1 MSYTKHPS
9 MCTIVIDWYTMAKH
23 RVPCGCLPSSLQL
36 NTRALPTDLDSTVLF
51 FLVAL
56 ASVSVSAQESS
67 ASPTSSG
74 VAAPTSTAG
83 IPNCVLQCSIQAG
96 TTAGCAF
103 SDPSCACSTTNGFQD
118 AATACLQACTP
129 EEQQA
134 ALGLQAALCGA
145 ASSGAFSDSVSATGS
160 ATTEA
165 VSSSPSATSPLSSA
179 SAATTP
185 LSSASVTRPA
195 TSASTSAPATSGSGT
210 PAPAN
215 TSNAAM
221 GIMRV
226 GGEQAAL
233 FGAGVAVVGALLG
246 AAMVL

>member
-1 MSYTKHPS
+1 MFQK
-9 MCTIVIDWYTMAKH
+9 
-23 RVPCGCLPSSLQL
+23 
-36 NTRALPTDLDSTVLF
+36 LF

-145 ASSGAFSDSVSATGS
+145 GG
-160 ATTEA
+160 
-165 VSSSPSATSPLSSA
+165 
-179 SAATTP
+179 
-185 LSSASVTRPA
+185 
-195 TSASTSAPATSGSGT
+195 ASTSAPATSGSGT